1 MKLDLKTII
10 IIIFAI
16 LACIATFKI
25 TSYFKDRHIEDTE
38 AKYHAQLLRND
49 SLVKIK
55 DGLYEKHVADSLTQR
70 DLNRLIDSLKIPVK
84 GTVKQ
89 ITRLAF
95 QPKTQD
101 TKIDSIKVENDS
113 IHFEDFYPQKKDYFT
128 KYEGKLNT
136 ATKSGKGKFS
146 FSPQNINLVIT
157 QEADK
162 SYKVTAGVP
171 EYFNITGLDVQSLP
185 IKEPEINN
193 WGTLLGGGLGKDF
206 KDNSWYLKVGG
217 GIRYK
222 KVILQLSGATNKTVD
237 VSTLIEF

>member
-10 IIIFAI
+10 IIILAI
-16 LACIATFKI
+16 IACIATFKI
-25 TSYFKDRHIEDTE
+25 TSYFKDRNVENAE

-70 DLNRLIDSLKIPVK
+70 DLNKLVDSLKIPVK

-95 QPKTQD
+95 KPKTQD

-113 IHFEDFYPQKKDYFT
+113 IHFEDFYPQQKDYFT

-193 WGTLLGGGLGKDF
+193 WGWLLGGGAGKDYRE
-206 KDNSWYLKVGG
+206 DSVYLKAAG

-222 KVILQLSGATNKTVD
+222 KIQVQFAGNTNKTVD
-237 VSTLIEF
+237 VTTLIEF